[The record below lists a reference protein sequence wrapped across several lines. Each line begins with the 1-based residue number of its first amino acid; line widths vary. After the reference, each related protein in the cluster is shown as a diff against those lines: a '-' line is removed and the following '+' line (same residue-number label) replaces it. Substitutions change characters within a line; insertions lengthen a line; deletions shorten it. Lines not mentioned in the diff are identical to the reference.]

1 MKDSRLKYVEI
12 CNEFNARATQVDL
25 FCKQSQMVCT
35 KLARKLATE
44 NPNTQH
50 EFERSEYLKEFVM
63 KTAKNNE
70 ATVELLSYMKGFLQ
84 DIMDDSAVLIEGA
97 ILRDKLKDQSTT
109 IEILMQT
116 QTDLVD
122 DLRRRVKADI
132 KPTA

>member
-12 CNEFNARATQVDL
+12 SNEFNNRATQVDL
-25 FCKQSQMVCT
+25 FCKQSQIICT
-35 KLARKLATE
+35 KLAKKLATE
-44 NPNTQH
+44 NPKTQH

-70 ATVELLSYMKGFLQ
+70 ATVELLMYIKGFIQ

-97 ILRDKLKDQSTT
+97 VLRDKLKDQSTT

-116 QTDLVD
+116 QTDLVN
-122 DLRRRVKADI
+122 DLRGRIKANF